1 MDIATLCLSVLL
13 LAISHGCPKEHED
26 NLIFDICQTNTEVA
40 NVSASGYLRLRVTSS
55 LLDCNCTLS
64 TPRPDHL
71 HVGLYT
77 DGYFP
82 HSFNLFAGPVN
93 KIAVNAG
100 IVGKGV
106 GNGEISTTQPWQLNL
121 NRNWHIKQGSQTSR
135 NESLC
140 LGYSVSNVDVLIKCN
155 ASFYKYGRTASPVL
169 KRVTLALAIMVP
181 VLLVLLLTVIVISY
195 GIYSRSKSRAEYEL
209 TTIPIETQKCSPKS
223 TPSLKR
229 TIRINPDVCAGHVTD
244 SDSREGEWEF
254 PKPPPEAYIVE
265 ERCSGSAL

>member
-1 MDIATLCLSVLL
+1 MDIASLCLSLMF
-13 LAISHGCPKEHED
+13 LALSRGCPREHED
-26 NLIFDICQTNTEVA
+26 NLIFDICQTNAETA
-40 NVSASGYLRLRVTSS
+40 NVSASGYLRLRITSS

-64 TPRPDHL
+64 TLHPDHL
-71 HVGLYT
+71 YVGLYT

-100 IVGKGV
+100 IVGRGV
-106 GNGEISTTQPWQLNL
+106 GSGAISNTQSWQLNL

-140 LGYSVSNVDVLIKCN
+140 LGYSVSNVDVLVTCN
-155 ASFYKYGRTASPVL
+155 ASFYRHRRTASPVL
-169 KRVTLALAIMVP
+169 KKVTLTLAILVP

-195 GIYSRSKSRAEYEL
+195 AIYSRTKSRAEYEL
-209 TTIPIETQKCSPKS
+209 TTIPIETQNTSPK
-223 TPSLKR
+223 TIPSLKR

-265 ERCSGSAL
+265 ERSSVGAL